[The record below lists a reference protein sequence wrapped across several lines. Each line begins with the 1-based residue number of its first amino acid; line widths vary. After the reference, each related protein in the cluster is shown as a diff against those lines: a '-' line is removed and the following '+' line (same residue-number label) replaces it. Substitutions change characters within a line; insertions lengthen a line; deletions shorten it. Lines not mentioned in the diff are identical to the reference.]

1 MPSSRIL
8 SKFEHLQAPEAA
20 ALLPHYSELFGSS
33 MFIRR
38 LWIQFMRCNPC
49 DLFATMRSAC
59 NIVFHWIR
67 WRSQMSSRILA
78 YMRRIKSRLV
88 ATVTRDKWNA
98 WRKENERKRQC
109 IGFQCLKL
117 PSSQQDIPV
126 LCEGQLL
133 WHKLYFPCVRLVSC
147 MHSGFTLYVRYL
159 PCMQSRIGT
168 PDICLVPGISVFNHS
183 LHRLS
188 VYLGA
193 IRPAIEGAIESAI
206 SLSLAAIATD
216 ASQSDFGGSIFT
228 WIQCIVVRL
237 KLCFYLTTASLL
249 GWTKS
254 ALWKYQHSESITVK
268 LLKFNE
274 IERFLWFLWI
284 LLIYEVFIFISFLL
298 KFRHIGFILLGISP
312 WKPVDSIEST
322 VYNVDPHWWFAILLD
337 CIFRFPRSDDGL

>member
-1 MPSSRIL
+1 M
-8 SKFEHLQAPEAA
+8 
-20 ALLPHYSELFGSS
+20 
-33 MFIRR
+33 
-38 LWIQFMRCNPC
+38 
-49 DLFATMRSAC
+49 
-59 NIVFHWIR
+59 HWIPVSEIAFEPAGYTCLM
-67 WRSQMSSRILA
+67 WGTA
-78 YMRRIKSRLV
+78 F
-88 ATVTRDKWNA
+88 VT
-98 WRKENERKRQC
+98 Q
-109 IGFQCLKL
+109 
-117 PSSQQDIPV
+117 V
-126 LCEGQLL
+126 V
-133 WHKLYFPCVRLVSC
+133 FPLCVRLVSC

-183 LHRLS
+183 LRRLS

-193 IRPAIEGAIESAI
+193 NRPAIEGAIESAI

-298 KFRHIGFILLGISP
+298 KFRHIGFILPGISP

-322 VYNVDPHWWFAILLD
+322 VYNVDPIGDLQFFWIAFLDFLEAMTVFKMDANARFCRNEILVWHS
-337 CIFRFPRSDDGL
+337 PE